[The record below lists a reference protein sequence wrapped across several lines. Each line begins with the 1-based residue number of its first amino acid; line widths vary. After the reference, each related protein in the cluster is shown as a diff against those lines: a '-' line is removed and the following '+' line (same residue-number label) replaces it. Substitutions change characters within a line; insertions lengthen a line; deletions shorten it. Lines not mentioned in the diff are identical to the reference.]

1 MLDLLICV
9 ELIKFFFLFSYENE
23 MLKKAELENEFILTK
38 KVNRSF
44 S

>member
-1 MLDLLICV
+1 
-9 ELIKFFFLFSYENE
+9 

-44 S
+44 SQAVIYMDSMNPFICVHV